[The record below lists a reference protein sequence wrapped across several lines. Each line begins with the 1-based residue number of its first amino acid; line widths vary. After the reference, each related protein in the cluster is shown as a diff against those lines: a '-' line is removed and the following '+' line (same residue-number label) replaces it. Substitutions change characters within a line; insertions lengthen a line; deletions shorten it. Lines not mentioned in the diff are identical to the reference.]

1 MNKIATLVLRFLL
14 NHVTLN
20 KDARN
25 AEINKKVNEEIQK
38 AKIYSL
44 KDKDNPKF
52 VMSAQDISR
61 IVKISVEESDKL
73 YMGEHKN
80 GWFTIGL

>member
-14 NHVTLN
+14 NRVTLN

-44 KDKDNPKF
+44 KDKGNPKF

>member
-1 MNKIATLVLRFLL
+1 MNKIAILVLRFLL

-44 KDKDNPKF
+44 KDKGNPKF

>member
-14 NHVTLN
+14 NRVVLN

-44 KDKDNPKF
+44 KDKGNPKF